1 MKTTYIS
8 TILFL
13 CLILFISFADFKLQK
28 LYNNISVESDNI
40 EDLLNDYD
48 WDLAYEKTTTLIEN
62 IKKESLLSSV
72 YVNHVDFDNIS
83 NEAIKLCSYIQCE
96 DISESHVSANILKS
110 YAQIIKELNRFSLK
124 NIL

>member
-8 TILFL
+8 AVLFL

-28 LYNNISVESDNI
+28 LYNNISSQSDII
-40 EDLLNDYD
+40 EVLLDKEDWNSAYD
-48 WDLAYEKTTTLIEN
+48 RTKTLLDE

-83 NEAIKLCSYIQCE
+83 NEAIRLCSYIQCE

>member
-28 LYNNISVESDNI
+28 LYNNISVESDII
-40 EDLLNDYD
+40 EDLLNDYN

-62 IKKESLLSSV
+62 IKKESLL
-72 YVNHVDFDNIS
+72 
-83 NEAIKLCSYIQCE
+83 
-96 DISESHVSANILKS
+96 
-110 YAQIIKELNRFSLK
+110 
-124 NIL
+124 

>member
-28 LYNNISVESDNI
+28 LYNNISVESDII
-40 EDLLNDYD
+40 EDLLNDYN

-110 YAQIIKELNRFSLK
+110 YAQIIKELNKFSLK

>member
-28 LYNNISVESDNI
+28 LYNNISVESDII
-40 EDLLNDYD
+40 EDLLNDYN

-83 NEAIKLCSYIQCE
+83 NEAIKLCSYIQCK

-110 YAQIIKELNRFSLK
+110 YAQIIKELNKFSLK

>member
-28 LYNNISVESDNI
+28 LYNNISVESDII
-40 EDLLNDYD
+40 EDLLNDYN
-48 WDLAYEKTTTLIEN
+48 WDLANEKTTTLIEN

-96 DISESHVSANILKS
+96 DISESHASANILKS
-110 YAQIIKELNRFSLK
+110 YAQIIKELNKFSLK

>member
-28 LYNNISVESDNI
+28 LYNNISVESDII
-40 EDLLNDYD
+40 EDLLNDYN
-48 WDLAYEKTTTLIEN
+48 WDLAYEKTSTLIEN

-110 YAQIIKELNRFSLK
+110 YAQIIKELNKFSLK